1 MKLYTLEETAE
12 ILKVSPGTVRNLLNK
27 KKIVGTRVGTQ
38 LRFTEEN
45 IQRYL
50 DQSQFLMI
58 DGEQVF
64 LTDLKKHKK

>member
-12 ILKVSPGTVRNLLNK
+12 ILKVSPSTVRNLLNK

-38 LRFTEEN
+38 LRFSEEN

-50 DQSQFLMI
+50 DQSQFVMV

-64 LTDLKKHKK
+64 LNEIKKKK